1 MTHLTGNGIDIAVL
15 AGRLVMADV
24 SQVRQ
29 RLLTTVEQGKRK
41 LVLDLSEVAFMDS
54 SGLSVLVSVFKAARL
69 KNGEVVLLHPNPT
82 VRSLIELTRLQQIFA
97 IFDDENGGVGPFALA
112 GTGWRVPLHARA
124 DLCNRPFRTGRRRS
138 GCYPCESQLRPEPLF
153 FPRANTVNLYK
164 KTRRVYA
171 SPTRPC
177 GR

>member
-1 MTHLTGNGIDIAVL
+1 MVLTYLTGNGIDIAML

-69 KNGEVVLLHPNPT
+69 KNGGVVLLHPT

-97 IFDDENGGVGPFALA
+97 IFDDETAALA
-112 GTGWRVPLHARA
+112 R
-124 DLCNRPFRTGRRRS
+124 
-138 GCYPCESQLRPEPLF
+138 LR
-153 FPRANTVNLYK
+153 
-164 KTRRVYA
+164 
-171 SPTRPC
+171 
-177 GR
+177 